1 MAYTGTFALIVGSS
15 GSGKGV
21 LLKHAKA
28 AHPEIVFPVSCTTR
42 AMRPGEKDGETYH
55 FISDEEFMRQAIAG
69 DFLEWAEYG
78 GSKYGTLKS
87 EIIVP
92 LEEGKLVMREV
103 DVQGV
108 RQLRG
113 TIPPENLVT
122 IYIHAGAWADV
133 ERRIRGRAPISEAEL
148 ELRKHRYEDEHPF
161 INEADY
167 VVENFDGKFKEA
179 DAAFE
184 AIIQKLLPSA

>member
-1 MAYTGTFALIVGSS
+1 MTYPGTFVLIIGAS
-15 GSGKGV
+15 GSGKGA

-55 FISDEEFMRQAIAG
+55 FVLNEEFTRRIDAG
-69 DFLEWAEYG
+69 EFLEWAEYG
-78 GSKYGTLKS
+78 GARYGTLKS
-87 EIIVP
+87 EIITP

-103 DVQGV
+103 EVQGV
-108 RQLRG
+108 RQLRNI
-113 TIPPENLVT
+113 IPAENLVT
-122 IYIHAGAWADV
+122 IYIHAGEWTDI
-133 ERRIRGRAPISEAEL
+133 ERRIRGRAPISEEEL
-148 ELRKHRYEDEHPF
+148 ALRKHRYEDEHPF

-184 AIIQKLLPSA
+184 EIIQKLLPSA